1 MKWNL
6 PNKLTMIR
14 VLLVPVYCVIY
25 LTSWIPNPWK
35 DLLALVVFVAASLTD
50 LYDGKIAR
58 STNQVTD
65 FGKFMDP
72 LADKLLVGSAVICF
86 TQTGLLPAWAAVI
99 LIGREFVISGFR
111 LVAASKG
118 VVIAA
123 DIWGKIKTTVQMIMI
138 VSLLIPWDFFG
149 ILAVLRWILII
160 ASVLL
165 TIISVVNYIRN
176 NLDVLKEKE
185 NETES

>member
-1 MKWNL
+1 MNL
-6 PNKLTMIR
+6 PNKLTILR
-14 VLLVPVYCVIY
+14 TILIIPFVIILLTGCFG
-25 LTSWIPNPWK
+25 SWSDWIALFIFILASIT
-35 DLLALVVFVAASLTD
+35 DLL
-50 LYDGKIAR
+50 DGKIAR
-58 STNQVTD
+58 KYNLITN

-72 LADKLLVGSAVICF
+72 LADKLLVGTAVICF

-165 TIISVVNYIRN
+165 TILSVVNYIRN
-176 NLDVLKEKE
+176 NLEVLKE

>member
-1 MKWNL
+1 
-6 PNKLTMIR
+6 
-14 VLLVPVYCVIY
+14 
-25 LTSWIPNPWK
+25 
-35 DLLALVVFVAASLTD
+35 
-50 LYDGKIAR
+50 
-58 STNQVTD
+58 
-65 FGKFMDP
+65 MDP

-86 TQTGLLPAWAAVI
+86 VETGLLPAWAAVI

-123 DIWGKIKTTVQMIMI
+123 DIFGKIKTTVQMIMI
-138 VSLLIPWDFFG
+138 ISLLIPWDFFG
-149 ILAVLRWILII
+149 ILPILRWILII

-176 NLDVLKEKE
+176 NLGVLQE
-185 NETES
+185 NEA

>member
-6 PNKLTMIR
+6 PNKLTIIR

-25 LTSWIPNPWK
+25 LAGWISNPYK
-35 DLLALVVFVAASLTD
+35 DLIALFVFVIASLTD
-50 LYDGKIAR
+50 LADGKIAR

-86 TQTGLLPAWAAVI
+86 VETGLLPAWAAVI

-138 VSLLIPWDFFG
+138 ISLLIPWDFFG
-149 ILAVLRWILII
+149 ILPILRWILII

-176 NLDVLKEKE
+176 NLGVLQE
-185 NETES
+185 NEA

>member
-6 PNKLTMIR
+6 PNKLTMLR
-14 VLLVPVYCVIY
+14 VLMVPLYCLIY
-25 LTSWIPNPWK
+25 LTVWIPYPAR
-35 DLLALVVFVAASLTD
+35 DLVAMAVFAIASLTD
-50 LYDGKIAR
+50 LFDGKIAR
-58 STNQVTD
+58 KTHQVTD

-86 TQTGLLPAWAAVI
+86 VETGLLPAWAAVI

-111 LVAASKG
+111 LVAAGKG

-138 VSLLIPWDFFG
+138 ISLLIPFQIPFLG
-149 ILAVLRWILII
+149 ILQQILIY

-165 TIISVVNYIRN
+165 TLISVVNYIRN
-176 NLDVLKEKE
+176 NLEVLKE
-185 NETES
+185 S